1 MEKKIIDQKEYL
13 KKYLSSGDGDDK
25 KKKKKKK
32 MKLGAK
38 TVKIIDDDIDL
49 KNIRPIEENEFDIF
63 INAEDAPQIA
73 GVVDEHGPVDFS
85 DKRRWKIIANDESG
99 DLTITS
105 VAKENKQSKQV
116 KKISDDDLSPSKIQQ
131 KYSNDDLS
139 PPRIS
144 KRSKDERNKKVQKD
158 EDSDLSPPRIKSR
171 SHINSKCESPQSN
184 SDDDSSQE
192 IDVPSYKIKKKTKRK
207 EKISDDSDLS
217 PPRKIKNYNSDIN
230 SPRKNKKYKLEKNI
244 IHKND
249 SEMSSLRKKRDSN
262 SDVSPRKNKNDSDSD
277 MSLPRKNRKDSD
289 SDLSPP
295 RKSKKHK
302 HRTKDNFEF
311 NTSKRKYESNE
322 NIYMNDKNKN
332 RNYDSKWHRYRDEKI
347 ERNRMYKHSYKNFK
361 SDKGYYDSNM
371 SPPQKRNRDSTSP
384 NRFRRNDRDFYKSKS
399 NRIFKENKSKY
410 KNIEEGD
417 TNKQMKKTLDGK
429 KAGLQD
435 AKALREETEAYKKQE
450 AEHFSKL
457 SKEVTGVGQAVVIRD
472 TKTGKKRNLEAEA
485 QEERERQKQQEE
497 LDEKYAKWGKG
508 LKQVEDHEEK
518 LKDDLYEMS
527 KPLARYADDA
537 DLDKILREQERE
549 GDPMLEYIKQKQIK
563 EGKRKPDPP
572 KYEGSFMPNRFGI
585 KPGHRWDG
593 VDRSNGYEKRW
604 FEAQNAKVARQEE
617 AYKWST
623 SDM

>member
-1 MEKKIIDQKEYL
+1 MFCR
-13 KKYLSSGDGDDK
+13 
-25 KKKKKKK
+25 
-32 MKLGAK
+32 
-38 TVKIIDDDIDL
+38 VKIIDDDIDL

>member
-1 MEKKIIDQKEYL
+1 
-13 KKYLSSGDGDDK
+13 
-25 KKKKKKK
+25 
-32 MKLGAK
+32 
-38 TVKIIDDDIDL
+38 
-49 KNIRPIEENEFDIF
+49 
-63 INAEDAPQIA
+63 
-73 GVVDEHGPVDFS
+73 
-85 DKRRWKIIANDESG
+85 
-99 DLTITS
+99 
-105 VAKENKQSKQV
+105 
-116 KKISDDDLSPSKIQQ
+116 
-131 KYSNDDLS
+131 
-139 PPRIS
+139 
-144 KRSKDERNKKVQKD
+144 
-158 EDSDLSPPRIKSR
+158 
-171 SHINSKCESPQSN
+171 
-184 SDDDSSQE
+184 
-192 IDVPSYKIKKKTKRK
+192 
-207 EKISDDSDLS
+207 
-217 PPRKIKNYNSDIN
+217 
-230 SPRKNKKYKLEKNI
+230 
-244 IHKND
+244 
-249 SEMSSLRKKRDSN
+249 
-262 SDVSPRKNKNDSDSD
+262 
-277 MSLPRKNRKDSD
+277 
-289 SDLSPP
+289 
-295 RKSKKHK
+295 
-302 HRTKDNFEF
+302 
-311 NTSKRKYESNE
+311 
-322 NIYMNDKNKN
+322 
-332 RNYDSKWHRYRDEKI
+332 
-347 ERNRMYKHSYKNFK
+347 
-361 SDKGYYDSNM
+361 M

-384 NRFRRNDRDFYKSKS
+384 NRFRRSDRDFYKSKS

-410 KNIEEGD
+410 KNTEEGD

-429 KAGLQD
+429 RAGLQD

-457 SKEVTGVGQAVVIRD
+457 SKEITGVGQAVVIRD

>member
-1 MEKKIIDQKEYL
+1 MFCR
-13 KKYLSSGDGDDK
+13 
-25 KKKKKKK
+25 
-32 MKLGAK
+32 
-38 TVKIIDDDIDL
+38 VKIIDDDIDL

-230 SPRKNKKYKLEKNI
+230 LPRKNKKYKLEKNI

>member
-1 MEKKIIDQKEYL
+1 MFCR
-13 KKYLSSGDGDDK
+13 
-25 KKKKKKK
+25 
-32 MKLGAK
+32 
-38 TVKIIDDDIDL
+38 VKIIDDDIDL

-322 NIYMNDKNKN
+322 NIYMNDTNKN

-347 ERNRMYKHSYKNFK
+347 ERNTMYKHSYKNFK